1 MATTSLPTR
10 PSSTVVVSRLTRRF
24 GRLLAAI
31 VVVVLFPLVFGLGPE
46 DFANVFQFGILR
58 FISLGAIAT
67 ITASLVAILLSLPLA
82 TLLALARFAR
92 GTPQHYLSTVVIEG
106 IRAVPVLLVI
116 VYVSRQFPGIGLER
130 MSLSGAMKTLF
141 GALFSSQ
148 GQAVVVALTLY
159 TAVVNAELIRSGMAS
174 LDRGQFEAARSL
186 GMSYAQMMRL
196 VILPQTFRRILPP
209 LIAQF
214 TTLVKDTSLGYVVG
228 FVELQK
234 AAQIIYQQPGYS
246 PMAVLYV
253 TALIYF
259 VINYVLGKVSL
270 AIQQRRGGLPPH
282 IDMG

>member
-1 MATTSLPTR
+1 MTTTPLPTQPGR
-10 PSSTVVVSRLTRRF
+10 TFNATQLTLRL
-24 GRLLAAI
+24 GRLIGALAAI
-31 VVVVLFPLVFGLGPE
+31 VLFPLIFGLRPE
-46 DFANVFQFGILR
+46 HFATVFQPGILR
-58 FISLGAIAT
+58 FLGIGAIAT

-82 TLLALARFAR
+82 TLLALARFSR
-92 GTPQHYLSTVVIEG
+92 GTPQGYLSAILIEG
-106 IRAVPVLLVI
+106 VRAVPVLLVI
-116 VYVSRQFPGIGLER
+116 LYVNQRFPGIGVER
-130 MSLSGAMKTLF
+130 LDLSGFTEILF

-159 TAVVNAELIRSGMAS
+159 TAVVNAELIRAGMAS
-174 LDRGQFEAARSL
+174 LERGQFEAARSL
-186 GMSYAQMMRL
+186 GMSYTQMMRL
-196 VILPQTFRRILPP
+196 VVLPQTFRRVLPP

-234 AAQIIYQQPGYS
+234 AATIVYQQRGFS

-259 VINYVLGKVSL
+259 GINYVLGKISI